1 MSEMTEA
8 QLDAL
13 HEYKVGFMDGNS
25 YEFCGKPSPSS
36 EGYGDGYIRGFADGR
51 AALLAAEERET
62 SRILGILDQETLR
75 ELQVVYFGCIDRPWH
90 YFWENE
96 HRTARSRDAYEA
108 AIIAIWPKY
117 YGALCYGHRGNY
129 DNGPQ
134 EEGLALLHH
143 KGGWTAL
150 SFWDR
155 SIDSRGG
162 CSSNFFVHGTFT
174 FDQMCQIAEARFP
187 SVWKR
192 YKFKVRLLEV
202 MEEGE

>member
-1 MSEMTEA
+1 MTDEQKKELREYMA
-8 QLDAL
+8 GFLDA
-13 HEYKVGFMDGNS
+13 V
-25 YEFCGKPSPSS
+25 
-36 EGYGDGYIRGFADGR
+36 FALFEGR
-51 AALLAAEERET
+51 ALVRPAHERTDLYERGLTRGEAVYADAEEKEMA
-62 SRILGILDQETLR
+62 RILGILDQETLR
-75 ELQVVYFGCIDRPWH
+75 TLQVVYFGCIDRSGH

-96 HRTARSRDAYEA
+96 HHTTRSRDVLEA
-108 AIIAIWPKY
+108 AIVAIWPNY
-117 YGALCYGHRGNY
+117 DGALCYGHRGNY

-202 MEEGE
+202 LEEGQ